1 MTIAKF
7 QPAATT
13 KFFATNPFEGFLQR
27 GLADMVGADTVL
39 HQPAVNVMETP
50 DAFKL
55 EVAAP
60 GFEKTNFQINVEND
74 HLTISGQ
81 REDAQPAE
89 GEKVTRREFRYAS
102 FQRSFKLPK
111 TVNHEAI
118 VAVYENG
125 ILNITIPKKEEA
137 KPVVKTITVG

>member
-1 MTIAKF
+1 MTITKF
-7 QPAATT
+7 QPVPSP
-13 KFFATNPFEGFLQR
+13 KFFTNNFFDEFFQR
-27 GLADMVGADTVL
+27 GLSDMVGADSVL
-39 HQPAVNVMETP
+39 HQPAVNVVETP

-55 EVAAP
+55 ELAAP
-60 GFEKTNFQINVEND
+60 GFEKPNFQINVEND

-81 REDAQPAE
+81 REDSQMAE

-118 VAVYENG
+118 AAVYENG